1 MPRASKSP
9 RSRRPR
15 WHWIITIKWDES
27 NRFPEM
33 VTASG
38 TCVSPPGYTRQDM
51 FDLLYERTVRQAKAT
66 DAYVSSA
73 MVTWVVPP
81 VSWSV
86 IRTVGSAMILARRRS
101 SRELVRV

>member
-1 MPRASKSP
+1 MPRASKCP

-38 TCVSPPGYTRQDM
+38 TCVPPPGYTRQDM

-66 DAYVSSA
+66 DAYVLFFSLE
-73 MVTWVVPP
+73 PDELC
-81 VSWSV
+81 
-86 IRTVGSAMILARRRS
+86 RTDGAGP
-101 SRELVRV
+101 